1 MGAGRRTRSMR
12 GPPAQSTLR
21 ACRAPARLMRHE
33 GLAATACRP
42 GKAGLARRAGG
53 SADSATGSKAAAAG
67 VAKTGLAAMALRL
80 TAGRKATVVATG
92 RAAEP
97 ALAAI
102 ALVTP
107 RATPAAKV
115 GAA

>member
-1 MGAGRRTRSMR
+1 MRAGRRTRSMR

-67 VAKTGLAAMALRL
+67 VA
-80 TAGRKATVVATG
+80 TG

-115 GAA
+115 GAARGLGRALRRLQAGNHLGLE